1 MSTKPRCSPQHDSL
15 YRLILK
21 ACAPDP
27 ADRFASVDE
36 LRVQVL
42 GVLREV
48 VAAETHAARR

>member
-1 MSTKPRCSPQHDSL
+1 MFAEHDSL
-15 YRLILK
+15 YRLIAK

-36 LRVQVL
+36 LRVQLL

-48 VAAETHAARR
+48 VAADGPPGRR